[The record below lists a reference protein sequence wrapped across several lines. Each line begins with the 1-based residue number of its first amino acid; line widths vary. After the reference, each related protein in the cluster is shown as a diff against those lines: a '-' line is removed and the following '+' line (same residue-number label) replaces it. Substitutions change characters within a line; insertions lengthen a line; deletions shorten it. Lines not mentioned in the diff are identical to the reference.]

1 MTSAVTISM
10 KTRWARQ
17 PLGSWLMA
25 TVLFAVFV
33 AVLACALLIEG
44 FARAHAERR
53 AIDSLRQI
61 SADFRDALDRGMAQ
75 QFQQVRVLAQLEQ
88 FRRFD
93 DPPTVRHALDQVQL
107 GFNHFAWIG
116 LTDAQG
122 KVLAAASG
130 LLEGADVSK
139 RPWWQGGHQ
148 APFVGDVH
156 AAVLLEKLLPHQAE
170 PWRFVDFAVPIR
182 DQKGVLQGVL
192 GSHLSWT
199 WARQIKNELID
210 VTMESH
216 QAEALVVAKDG
227 MVLLGPPDLEGKK
240 LPDAAGLLDKPGTA
254 QQTRFGGRDYF
265 AVTAATRGQ
274 GSYPGLG
281 WVVLLRQ
288 PTALALADY
297 YRLRQQIVLTAG
309 LLVALFVPLAWLL
322 SRRLSAPLVQLA
334 AAISARHHLGQ
345 ERMPRVSGYREV
357 ELLSGALADLSD
369 RQAEQDAMLE
379 HRVEARTTELHQ
391 AMQRLRVITNNLPV
405 LISYIDDQQ
414 RLQFTNET
422 LREWLG
428 IDPQAAVGHSLQ
440 EVFGPALYELRREA
454 IGRALKGERIR
465 FDTETQL
472 QGVHRHLQTEYIPD
486 VRADGTVAGIYS
498 LSTDITAAKAVE
510 QHLSRLVRVDALTG
524 GANRRQF
531 EERLPEAM
539 ARSRRSQLSLALLFL
554 DIDRF
559 KHINDQ
565 LGHAAGDAVL
575 REFALRLNGCVRATD
590 TVARLG
596 GDEFVLILEGL
607 HSSEEPEL
615 VARKILSEIERPFE
629 IEGRALQVSTSIGI
643 ASYRGGS
650 AGETELLARADAA
663 LYEAKAA
670 GRGCYRS
677 APVDATLTGS

>member
-240 LPDAAGLLDKPGTA
+240 LPDAVGLLDKPGTA

-265 AVTAATRGQ
+265 AVTAATRGP
-274 GSYPGLG
+274 GSYP
-281 WVVLLRQ
+281 
-288 PTALALADY
+288 
-297 YRLRQQIVLTAG
+297 
-309 LLVALFVPLAWLL
+309 
-322 SRRLSAPLVQLA
+322 
-334 AAISARHHLGQ
+334 
-345 ERMPRVSGYREV
+345 
-357 ELLSGALADLSD
+357 
-369 RQAEQDAMLE
+369 
-379 HRVEARTTELHQ
+379 
-391 AMQRLRVITNNLPV
+391 
-405 LISYIDDQQ
+405 
-414 RLQFTNET
+414 
-422 LREWLG
+422 
-428 IDPQAAVGHSLQ
+428 
-440 EVFGPALYELRREA
+440 
-454 IGRALKGERIR
+454 
-465 FDTETQL
+465 
-472 QGVHRHLQTEYIPD
+472 
-486 VRADGTVAGIYS
+486 
-498 LSTDITAAKAVE
+498 
-510 QHLSRLVRVDALTG
+510 
-524 GANRRQF
+524 
-531 EERLPEAM
+531 
-539 ARSRRSQLSLALLFL
+539 
-554 DIDRF
+554 
-559 KHINDQ
+559 
-565 LGHAAGDAVL
+565 
-575 REFALRLNGCVRATD
+575 
-590 TVARLG
+590 
-596 GDEFVLILEGL
+596 
-607 HSSEEPEL
+607 
-615 VARKILSEIERPFE
+615 
-629 IEGRALQVSTSIGI
+629 
-643 ASYRGGS
+643 
-650 AGETELLARADAA
+650 
-663 LYEAKAA
+663 
-670 GRGCYRS
+670 
-677 APVDATLTGS
+677 